1 MPNLRY
7 KLGTGLICVD
17 GGVGWVML
25 GITAEETGQS
35 PGFIS
40 PTVGI
45 SVHVDTTNT
54 DWWH

>member
-1 MPNLRY
+1 
-7 KLGTGLICVD
+7 
-17 GGVGWVML
+17 ML

-40 PTVGI
+40 LAVGI
-45 SVHVDTTNT
+45 SVHVDTTNA

>member
-1 MPNLRY
+1 
-7 KLGTGLICVD
+7 
-17 GGVGWVML
+17 ML

-40 PTVGI
+40 PAVGI
-45 SVHVDTTNT
+45 SVHVDTTNA